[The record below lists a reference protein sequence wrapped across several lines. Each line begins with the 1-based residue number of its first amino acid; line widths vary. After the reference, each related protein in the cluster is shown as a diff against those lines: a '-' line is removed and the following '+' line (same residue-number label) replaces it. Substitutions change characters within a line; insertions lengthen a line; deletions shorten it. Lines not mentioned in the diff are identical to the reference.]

1 MNKINYLM
9 KRLGKYLSSYLN
21 LLNTCFMILILIS
34 AFLETLIFAGAF
46 WFLAKRKV
54 GAHDLRSRLLSDILV
69 ERKKV
74 IDRIELFKGHLV
86 PFDDMRTVVSSTVE
100 HGDIIQAER
109 GRAAIAKVE
118 LESVELRLREL
129 DEIQRELDASEL
141 ESKEELKI
149 LKGREEELRLR
160 NEKLKSEINE
170 SLSLLE
176 QLRSEVAM
184 TEEQARFFNG
194 MQEELLYSQEQIDD
208 LLAQI
213 AKGNDH
219 YYQLKRRYDAL
230 DIEYAQLYEK
240 FIGE

>member
-1 MNKINYLM
+1 
-9 KRLGKYLSSYLN
+9 
-21 LLNTCFMILILIS
+21 MIVILIS
-34 AFLETLIFAGAF
+34 AFLETSILGGLL
-46 WFLAKRKV
+46 WWVVKREV
-54 GAHDLRSRLLSDILV
+54 DAQDVRFRPLSDALA

-74 IDRIELFKGHLV
+74 VDRIELFKGHLV
-86 PFDDMRTVVSSTVE
+86 PCDDMRRVVSSTIE

-118 LESVELRLREL
+118 LESVELRFREL
-129 DEIQRELDASEL
+129 DEIERELDASEL

-149 LKGREEELRLR
+149 LKSREEELRLR
-160 NEKLKSEINE
+160 NEELKNRINE
-170 SLSLLE
+170 SLGILE
-176 QLRSEVAM
+176 ELRSKVAM
-184 TEEQARFFNG
+184 TEEQSRILKN
-194 MQEELLYSQEQIDD
+194 MEDELLYAQEQIDE

>member
-1 MNKINYLM
+1 
-9 KRLGKYLSSYLN
+9 
-21 LLNTCFMILILIS
+21 MILILIC
-34 AFLETLIFAGAF
+34 ALVETLLLVGIF
-46 WFLAKRKV
+46 WFFAKRKV
-54 GAHDLRSRLLSDILV
+54 DAQGHQFQRLSDILV
-69 ERKKV
+69 ERKGV

-86 PFDDMRTVVSSTVE
+86 PFDEMKVVVSSIVE

-129 DEIQRELDASEL
+129 DETERELDASEV
-141 ESKEELKI
+141 EIKGELNI

-160 NEKLKSEINE
+160 NEALKDQINE
-170 SLSLLE
+170 SLSILE
-176 QLRSEVAM
+176 KLRSEVAM
-184 TEEQARFFNG
+184 TEDQTRLLND
-194 MQEELLYSQEQIDD
+194 MQEELLYSQEQIGD

-219 YYQLKRRYDAL
+219 YFQLKRRYDAL